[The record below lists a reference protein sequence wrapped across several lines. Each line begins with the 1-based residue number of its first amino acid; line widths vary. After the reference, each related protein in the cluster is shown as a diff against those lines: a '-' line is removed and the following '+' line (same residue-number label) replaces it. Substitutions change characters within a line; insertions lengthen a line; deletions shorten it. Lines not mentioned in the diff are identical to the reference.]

1 MGVRDTTSRCYGFGR
16 RCAAWPARG
25 FSLIE
30 VLIVVGLVLIL
41 AWFVVPVFTG
51 ELKRRRLVD
60 SIDQL
65 QNVVRLTRAHAMN
78 DGKRYRIRWP
88 DQDAYEAAEETGET
102 LQPIIEVEK
111 NPIEEPGEFTECTE
125 MWALGD
131 TLYEGIQCVEVRMG
145 RPKTVEELMREQEEE
160 EFEHIADGVEEMF
173 EEDDGLEDLFE
184 GSADETGMEEEE
196 DPNRPSIVFEPD
208 GTVEWATIL
217 LSDGTENE
225 EGELQTWEV
234 IVDGRTGSVGW
245 RRTMTEYE
253 FEEALAE
260 REEQEEQHKI
270 VRGREAGAM

>member
-1 MGVRDTTSRCYGFGR
+1 
-16 RCAAWPARG
+16 
-25 FSLIE
+25 
-30 VLIVVGLVLIL
+30 VLIVIGLVLVL

-65 QNVVRLTRAHAMN
+65 QSVVRLTRAHAMN

-88 DQDAYEAAEETGET
+88 DEEAYETAEETGET

-111 NPIEEPGEFTECTE
+111 DSIREPGEFTECTE
-125 MWALGD
+125 LWALGD
-131 TLYEGIQCVEVRMG
+131 TLYEGIQCAEVRLG
-145 RPKTVEELMREQEEE
+145 RPKTIEDEMREEE
-160 EFEHIADGVEEMF
+160 EELEHIADGVEEMF
-173 EEDDGLEDLFE
+173 EEDDGLEDLFD
-184 GSADETGMEEEE
+184 GSADETGTGEEE
-196 DPNRPSIVFEPD
+196 DPNRPAVVFEAD

-217 LSDGTENE
+217 LTDGTENE
-225 EGELQTWEV
+225 DGELQTWEV
-234 IVDGRTGSVGW
+234 IVDGRTGKVGW